1 MSLQVFLQAQL
12 LGSERFLTSPAS
24 GSDPFQ
30 ELLGRCGW
38 LTLLTEV
45 LPRALLADMK
55 LSRMLLGT
63 SGGEQFLVV
72 LTDDSIAGANEFLRR
87 AAGAIAQLSAGTL
100 RLVWASTENLGP
112 WPVVRRR
119 IEEELQR
126 NISAPLGEG
135 PENSAAFD
143 PFEPANAEL
152 NADYFVSFGQTL
164 QTAERIGWSP
174 EQPARLVFEGAPF
187 SWPLRDQIVTDE
199 EVIAY
204 PRRYVMN
211 DCQGIASPAEIAV
224 SAEGAPRWGILR
236 GDVDYFDLRLKRADS
251 VEEHIQ
257 LSLLF
262 KDFFAGELSILCTLP
277 EFWRKITILY
287 RGGDDFAVL
296 GTWDALVALARELQ
310 RLFEKFVAG
319 NLQSFAGLES
329 KSISMA
335 LAIGSDANASAISVF
350 EEAGS
355 QLAAAKATEIGTFH
369 LFGRT
374 LEWKRLADAEEL
386 KNGLVRLVKDFDYSA
401 EYIHDLASVYR
412 EAYSAQATRR
422 AKAIRVDKPWR
433 TYMRLSRII
442 PVSKQR
448 DLSQLRN
455 SLITNLVGT
464 NTANAKLRPSGRVG
478 LEWARL
484 ATETQ

>member
-55 LSRMLLGT
+55 LSRMLLGA

-72 LTDDSIAGANEFLRR
+72 LTDESIAGANEFLQR
-87 AAGAIAQLSAGTL
+87 AASAIAQLSAGTL

-112 WPVVRRR
+112 WPVVRKR

-126 NISAPLGEG
+126 KISAPLGGGLES
-135 PENSAAFD
+135 SAAFD
-143 PFEPANAEL
+143 PFETADPEL
-152 NADYFVSFGQTL
+152 GAGYFVSFANAL
-164 QTAERIGWSP
+164 QNAERVGWSP
-174 EQPARLVFEGAPF
+174 EQPAHLVFEGAAF
-187 SWPLRDQIVTDE
+187 SWPLRDQSSTE
-199 EVIAY
+199 EDGIAY

-211 DCQGIASPAEIAV
+211 DHQEIAAPAEIAV
-224 SAEGAPRWGILR
+224 AAEGAPRWGILR

-335 LAIGSDANASAISVF
+335 LRDAVAM
-350 EEAGS
+350 
-355 QLAAAKATEIGTFH
+355 
-369 LFGRT
+369 
-374 LEWKRLADAEEL
+374 
-386 KNGLVRLVKDFDYSA
+386 
-401 EYIHDLASVYR
+401 
-412 EAYSAQATRR
+412 RR
-422 AKAIRVDKPWR
+422 F
-433 TYMRLSRII
+433 
-442 PVSKQR
+442 
-448 DLSQLRN
+448 
-455 SLITNLVGT
+455 
-464 NTANAKLRPSGRVG
+464 
-478 LEWARL
+478 
-484 ATETQ
+484 

>member
-12 LGSERFLTSPAS
+12 LGSERFLTRPTS
-24 GSDPFQ
+24 GSDSYA
-30 ELLGRCGW
+30 ELMGRCGW
-38 LTLLTEV
+38 LTLVAEV

-55 LSRMLLGT
+55 LSRMLLGA

-72 LTDDSIAGANEFLRR
+72 LTDESIGGANEFLDR
-87 AAGAIAQLSAGTL
+87 AASAVAQLTGGTL
-100 RLVWASTENLGP
+100 RLVWASTENLGA
-112 WPVVRRR
+112 WAVVRRR
-119 IEEELQR
+119 LEDELQKRIAASLR
-126 NISAPLGEG
+126 NVNNHAEFDWIERRDTQW
-135 PENSAAFD
+135 NSEY
-143 PFEPANAEL
+143 FE
-152 NADYFVSFGQTL
+152 SFGRGL
-164 QTAERIGWSP
+164 QNAIAVGWSP
-174 EQPARLVFEGAPF
+174 DEPARLELDGGTFR
-187 SWPLRDQIVTDE
+187 WPLRDQGSSE
-199 EVIAY
+199 EDVIAF
-204 PRRYVMN
+204 PRRYVLN
-211 DCQGIASPAEIAV
+211 DRQEVASPHEIAAT
-224 SAEGAPRWGILR
+224 AEGAPRWGVLR
-236 GDVDYFDLRLKRADS
+236 GDVDYFDLRLKRSDS

-257 LSLLF
+257 LSVLF
-262 KDFFAGELSILCTLP
+262 KEFFAGELSILCTLP
-277 EFWRKITILY
+277 EFWRKVTILY
-287 RGGDDFAVL
+287 RGGDDFAVV
-296 GTWDALVALARELQ
+296 GAWDALVAVARELQ

-319 NLQSFAGLES
+319 NLQSAAGLEG

-335 LAIGSDANASAISVF
+335 LAIAPDGDASSISVF
-350 EEAGS
+350 EQAGA
-355 QLAAAKATEIGTFH
+355 QLAAAKAMEIGTFH

-386 KNGLVRLVKDFDYSA
+386 KNGLVRLVRDYGYSA

-422 AKAIRVDKPWR
+422 AKAIRVEKPWR

-442 PVSKQR
+442 PASKQR
-448 DLSQLRN
+448 DLTQLRN

>member
-12 LGSERFLTSPAS
+12 LGSERFLSTAAS
-24 GSDPFQ
+24 GTDPFQ

-38 LTLLTEV
+38 LTLVTEV

-72 LTDDSIAGANEFLRR
+72 LTDESIAGANEFLSR
-87 AAGAIAQLSAGTL
+87 AALDIAQLSAGAL

-112 WPVVRRR
+112 WPIVRKRL
-119 IEEELQR
+119 EDELQR
-126 NISAPLGEG
+126 KMSAPLG
-135 PENSAAFD
+135 SAEDRITFD
-143 PFEPANAEL
+143 PFERANPER
-152 NADYFVSFGQTL
+152 NSDYFVSFGQSL
-164 QTAERIGWSP
+164 QSASLVGWSP
-174 EQPARLVFEGAPF
+174 EEPGHVLLDGGAF
-187 SWPLRDQIVTDE
+187 QWPLRDQSSPE
-199 EVIAY
+199 EDSITY
-204 PRRYVMN
+204 PRRYVLN
-211 DCQGIASPAEIAV
+211 EHQQLASPSQIAA
-224 SAEGAPRWGILR
+224 SAEGAPRWAILR

-262 KDFFAGELSILCTLP
+262 KEFFAGELSILCALP
-277 EFWRKITILY
+277 EFWRKVTILY

-319 NLQSFAGLES
+319 NLQSFAGLEG

-335 LAIGSDANASAISVF
+335 LAIGANVDASAISVF
-350 EEAGS
+350 EEAGV

-386 KNGLVRLVKDFDYSA
+386 KNGLVRLIKDFHYSA
-401 EYIHDLASVYR
+401 EDIHDLASVYR

-455 SLITNLVGT
+455 SLIGNLVGT

-484 ATETQ
+484 ATEAQ